1 MRAERKRRA
10 DGVRVGMICLLL
22 SLAVAQAA
30 PVIDDAVLEAKF
42 TEGLQQAGVDGI
54 SGAEAIEALAAAQ
67 GKIVEVDE
75 RSGEAASDY
84 EQACRAVVIV
94 GSAEYCADC
103 KTTHMG
109 AVSTGWVID
118 PRGRIV
124 TNHHVL
130 EDKKAGELGVMTF
143 DGRVFAVRRVLA
155 SDRDGDA
162 AILEIDPGDADL
174 SALSLADGVR
184 TGEAVRVIGH
194 PDGRFYTLSE
204 GIVSRVFSESG
215 GEDKMPRT
223 WVTVTADYGAGS
235 SGAPVLNAAGKV
247 VGTVSTTAALLAD
260 TEEGEEPAAE
270 DVQMVFRDCV
280 SIETM
285 RRLLQPAGDR

>member
-1 MRAERKRRA
+1 MRKARGSELR
-10 DGVRVGMICLLL
+10 
-22 SLAVAQAA
+22 AVAGLTVLFVGLVQAA
-30 PVIDDAVLEAKF
+30 PVIDDVALEAKF
-42 TEGLQQAGVDGI
+42 TEGLQLAGVEGI
-54 SGAEAIEALAAAQ
+54 SGTEAIEALAAAR
-67 GKIVEVDE
+67 GKIAEIDE
-75 RSGEAASDY
+75 TSGKAVSDY

-130 EDKKAGELGVMTF
+130 QDKKAEELGVMTF
-143 DGRVFAVRRVLA
+143 DGRVFGVRRVLA
-155 SDRDGDA
+155 ADRDGDA
-162 AILEIDPGDADL
+162 AVLEIDPGDVEL
-174 SALSLADGVR
+174 SALALADEAR

-204 GIVSRVFSESG
+204 GIVSRVFSETA
-215 GEDKMPRT
+215 GEDKVRRT
-223 WVTVTADYGAGS
+223 WLTVTADYGAGS
-235 SGAPVLNAAGKV
+235 SGAPVLSAAGKV
-247 VGTVSTTAALLAD
+247 VGMVSTTAALLAD

-280 SIETM
+280 SIETI
-285 RRLLQPAGDR
+285 RRLLPPTGDR

>member
-1 MRAERKRRA
+1 MRRA
-10 DGVRVGMICLLL
+10 RGSELWAVVAVVCLFVGL
-22 SLAVAQAA
+22 VQAA
-30 PVIDDAVLEAKF
+30 PVIDDVALEAKF
-42 TEGLQQAGVDGI
+42 NEGLQREGVEGI
-54 SGAEAIEALAAAQ
+54 SGVEAIEALTAAQ
-67 GKIVEVDE
+67 GKVAEIDAA
-75 RSGEAASDY
+75 SGEAVSDY
-84 EQACRAVVIV
+84 EQACRAVVVV

-109 AVSTGWVID
+109 GVSSGWVID

-124 TNHHVL
+124 TNYHVL

-143 DGRVFAVRRVLA
+143 DGRVFGVRRVLA
-155 SDRDGDA
+155 ADRDGDA
-162 AILEIDPGDADL
+162 AILEIDPGEVEL
-174 SALSLADGVR
+174 PALVLADGAR

-215 GEDKMPRT
+215 GEDKLRRT
-223 WVTVTADYGAGS
+223 WLTVTADYGAGS
-235 SGAPVLNAAGKV
+235 SGAPVLSAAGKV
-247 VGTVSTTAALLAD
+247 VGMVSTTAALLAD

-280 SIETM
+280 SIETIRGLM
-285 RRLLQPAGDR
+285 EPTGDR

>member
-1 MRAERKRRA
+1 M
-10 DGVRVGMICLLL
+10 
-22 SLAVAQAA
+22 
-30 PVIDDAVLEAKF
+30 IDDVALEAKF
-42 TEGLQQAGVDGI
+42 TEGLQQAGVEGI
-54 SGAEAIEALAAAQ
+54 SGTEAIEALAAAQ
-67 GKIVEVDE
+67 GQTVEVDE
-75 RSGEAASDY
+75 RSGEAVSDY

-109 AVSTGWVID
+109 TISTGWVID

-162 AILEIDPGDADL
+162 AILEIESGDAEL

-215 GEDKMPRT
+215 GEDKMRRI

-235 SGAPVLNAAGKV
+235 SGAPVLNAAGRV
-247 VGTVSTTAALLAD
+247 AGTVSTTAALLAD
-260 TEEGEEPAAE
+260 TQEGEEPAAE

-280 SIETM
+280 SIETIRGLM
-285 RRLLQPAGDR
+285 EPTGDR

>member
-1 MRAERKRRA
+1 
-10 DGVRVGMICLLL
+10 LLFCFAAAL
-22 SLAVAQAA
+22 AA
-30 PVIDDAVLEAKF
+30 PVIDDVALEAKF
-42 TEGLQQAGVDGI
+42 TEGLQRAGVEGI
-54 SGAEAIEALAAAQ
+54 SGTEAIEALAAAR
-67 GKIVEVDE
+67 GKIAEIDE
-75 RSGEAASDY
+75 TAGKAVSDY
-84 EQACRAVVIV
+84 EQACRAVVVV

-103 KTTHMG
+103 KATHMG

-143 DGRVFAVRRVLA
+143 DGRVFGVRRVLA
-155 SDRDGDA
+155 ADRDGDA
-162 AILEIDPGDADL
+162 AVLEIDPGDVEL
-174 SALSLADGVR
+174 SALALADEAR

-204 GIVSRVFSESG
+204 GIVSRVFSETA
-215 GEDKMPRT
+215 GEDKVRRT
-223 WVTVTADYGAGS
+223 WLTVTADYGAGS
-235 SGAPVLNAAGKV
+235 SGAPVLSAAGKV
-247 VGTVSTTAALLAD
+247 VGMVSTTAALLAD

-280 SIETM
+280 SIETI
-285 RRLLQPAGDR
+285 RRLLPPTGDR

>member
-1 MRAERKRRA
+1 
-10 DGVRVGMICLLL
+10 
-22 SLAVAQAA
+22 
-30 PVIDDAVLEAKF
+30 
-42 TEGLQQAGVDGI
+42 
-54 SGAEAIEALAAAQ
+54 LAAAR
-67 GKIVEVDE
+67 GKIAQIDE
-75 RSGEAASDY
+75 TSGKAMSDY

-143 DGRVFAVRRVLA
+143 DGRVFGVRRVLA
-155 SDRDGDA
+155 ADRDGDA
-162 AILEIDPGDADL
+162 AVLEIDPGDAEL
-174 SALSLADGVR
+174 SALALADEAR

-204 GIVSRVFSESG
+204 GIVSRVFSETA
-215 GEDKMPRT
+215 GEDKVRRT
-223 WVTVTADYGAGS
+223 WLTVTADYGAGS
-235 SGAPVLNAAGKV
+235 SGAPVLSAAGKV
-247 VGTVSTTAALLAD
+247 VGMVSTTAALLAD

-280 SIETM
+280 SIETI
-285 RRLLQPAGDR
+285 RRLLPPTGDR

>member
-1 MRAERKRRA
+1 VA
-10 DGVRVGMICLLL
+10 GLTVLFVGLVL
-22 SLAVAQAA
+22 AA
-30 PVIDDAVLEAKF
+30 PVIDDVALEAKF
-42 TEGLQQAGVDGI
+42 TEGLQRAGVEGI
-54 SGAEAIEALAAAQ
+54 SGTEAIEALAAAR
-67 GKIVEVDE
+67 GKIAEIDE
-75 RSGEAASDY
+75 TAGKAVSDY
-84 EQACRAVVIV
+84 EQACRAVVVV

-103 KTTHMG
+103 KATHMG

-143 DGRVFAVRRVLA
+143 DGRVFGVRRVLA
-155 SDRDGDA
+155 ADRDGDA
-162 AILEIDPGDADL
+162 AVLEIDPGDVEL
-174 SALSLADGVR
+174 SALALADEAR

-215 GEDKMPRT
+215 GEDKLRRT
-223 WVTVTADYGAGS
+223 WLTVTADYGAGS
-235 SGAPVLNAAGKV
+235 SGAPVLSAAGKV
-247 VGTVSTTAALLAD
+247 VGMVSTTAALLAD

-280 SIETM
+280 SIETIRGLM
-285 RRLLQPAGDR
+285 EPTGDR

>member
-1 MRAERKRRA
+1 
-10 DGVRVGMICLLL
+10 LLFCFAAAL
-22 SLAVAQAA
+22 AA
-30 PVIDDAVLEAKF
+30 PVIDDGALEAKF
-42 TEGLQQAGVDGI
+42 TEGLQRAGVEGI
-54 SGAEAIEALAAAQ
+54 SGTEAIEALAAAR
-67 GKIVEVDE
+67 GKIAEIDE
-75 RSGEAASDY
+75 TSGKAMSDY
-84 EQACRAVVIV
+84 EQACRAVVVV

-143 DGRVFAVRRVLA
+143 DGRVFGVRRVLA
-155 SDRDGDA
+155 ADRDGDA
-162 AILEIDPGDADL
+162 AILEIDPGDAEL
-174 SALSLADGVR
+174 SALALADEAR

-204 GIVSRVFSESG
+204 GIVSRVFFETG
-215 GEDKMPRT
+215 GEDKVRRT
-223 WVTVTADYGAGS
+223 WLTVTADYGAGS
-235 SGAPVLNAAGKV
+235 SGAPVLSAAGKV
-247 VGTVSTTAALLAD
+247 VGMVSTTAALLAD

-280 SIETM
+280 SIETI
-285 RRLLQPAGDR
+285 RRLLPPTGDR

>member
-1 MRAERKRRA
+1 MRKARGSELR
-10 DGVRVGMICLLL
+10 
-22 SLAVAQAA
+22 AVAGLTVLFVCLVLAA
-30 PVIDDAVLEAKF
+30 PVIDDVALEAKF
-42 TEGLQQAGVDGI
+42 TEGLQRAGVEGI
-54 SGAEAIEALAAAQ
+54 SGTEAIEALAAAR
-67 GKIVEVDE
+67 GKIAEIDE
-75 RSGEAASDY
+75 TSGKAMSDY
-84 EQACRAVVIV
+84 EQACRAVVVV

-143 DGRVFAVRRVLA
+143 DGRVFGVRRVLA
-155 SDRDGDA
+155 ADRDGDA
-162 AILEIDPGDADL
+162 AVLEIDPGDVEL
-174 SALSLADGVR
+174 SALALADEAR

-215 GEDKMPRT
+215 GEDKLRRT
-223 WVTVTADYGAGS
+223 WLTVTADYGAGS
-235 SGAPVLNAAGKV
+235 SGAPVLSAAGKV
-247 VGTVSTTAALLAD
+247 VGMVSTTAALLAD

-280 SIETM
+280 SIETIRGLM
-285 RRLLQPAGDR
+285 EPTGDR